1 MRITF
6 TAAGPIIAAIAVF
19 GSALAT
25 DVPAA
30 PSQLTWGSTGISWKD
45 NSDNEDG
52 FRLEKLVWG
61 EWLFVAEYPANTTS
75 AQGVPL
81 GHDPGCLLPLRLIA
95 FNDTGDSQPSD
106 AATYIPTPTPPPSG
120 CPFTVTA
127 TYTNDTTSRSG
138 KLILPEIRGWTSLFL
153 SANAP
158 GCAAPIIA
166 RVASQYE
173 LEWPSAC
180 VDPGES
186 VAVTIN
192 GIGPSD
198 APIHKTWIQETAT
211 ATPTS
216 TAVTPIVT
224 PASLPTTGRSQVG
237 AATNLLL
244 LALSA
249 SGLLSVATLAFKRIR

>member
-1 MRITF
+1 MRTIV
-6 TAAGPIIAAIAVF
+6 TAGIFVAAAIAVIAPVF
-19 GSALAT
+19 AT
-25 DVPAA
+25 EA
-30 PSQLTWGSTGISWKD
+30 PSAPSGLTWGSVGISWQD

-81 GHDPGCLLPLRLIA
+81 GHPPGCLIPLRLIA
-95 FNDTGDSQPSD
+95 FNDAGDSQPSD
-106 AATYIPTPTPPPSG
+106 AAKYIPTPTPAPSG
-120 CPFTVTA
+120 CPFTVTV
-127 TYTNDTTSRSG
+127 TYTNDTPSRSG
-138 KLILPEIRGWTSLFL
+138 MLILPEIRGWTSLIL

-158 GCAAPIIA
+158 GCAAPMIA
-166 RVASQYE
+166 RVASRYE

-192 GIGPSD
+192 GTGPSD
-198 APIHKTWIQETAT
+198 APIHKTWVPDT

-216 TAVTPIVT
+216 TATTRIAT
-224 PASLPTTGRSQVG
+224 PASLPTTGGSPVG

-244 LALSA
+244 LALGA
-249 SGLLSVATLAFKRIR
+249 SGLLLVASLAFKRIR